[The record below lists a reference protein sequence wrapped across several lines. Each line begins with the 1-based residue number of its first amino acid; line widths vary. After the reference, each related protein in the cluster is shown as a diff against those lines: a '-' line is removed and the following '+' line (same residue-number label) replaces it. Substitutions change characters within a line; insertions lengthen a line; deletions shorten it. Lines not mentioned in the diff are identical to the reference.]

1 MAYIANTIDPGQT
14 VPLRAVWTGFKVFAS
29 MLKVSLREF
38 EFMQQT

>member
-14 VPLRAVWTGFKVFAS
+14 APCGAVWTGFKVFAS
-29 MLKVSLREF
+29 MFKVSLSEF